1 MRRPPASYV
10 VTSGL
15 ASAASQ
21 GPNRTQDE
29 PSGKG
34 RPDAGGVRRD
44 VQGLDVAVDRALR
57 ELEES
62 ADGDHKEGEPNG
74 RRNHDPRPGSRSPLL
89 EGE

>member
-1 MRRPPASYV
+1 MRRPRELRCQI
-10 VTSGL
+10 GL

-34 RPDAGGVRRD
+34 RSDAGGVRRD

-74 RRNHDPRPGSRSPLL
+74 RRNHDPWPGSRSPLL